1 MSLKAGAK
9 RLDFAED
16 RGGATSTV
24 DTNVSDHSE
33 YGGGLRASYDLS
45 SLTSLFS
52 EADINRRDHRQLI
65 DANGFRRGSEGYG
78 GAVGVKMSNRSKLSG
93 ELSAGYRV
101 QMPDDPTL
109 ARIEG
114 VTLDA
119 GLDWQASA
127 LTRLSLEAGT
137 KFGETTLA
145 GSAGYVGR
153 SAGFEIEHLF
163 GRKIALNA
171 ELIYRRNNFAGVDL
185 VEQTYEVGVGLAYL
199 LSRHMI
205 LTADAQH
212 LRFVSTNAGQDY
224 AANTVILGVK
234 VQR

>member
-127 LTRLSLEAGT
+127 LTRLSLEAGEVRRDDARR
-137 KFGETTLA
+137 FCRLCRPQRRIRNRA
-145 GSAGYVGR
+145 LVR
-153 SAGFEIEHLF
+153 PQDRFEC
-163 GRKIALNA
+163 GA
-171 ELIYRRNNFAGVDL
+171 DL
-185 VEQTYEVGVGLAYL
+185 
-199 LSRHMI
+199 
-205 LTADAQH
+205 
-212 LRFVSTNAGQDY
+212 
-224 AANTVILGVK
+224 
-234 VQR
+234 